1 MTSQNNN
8 QNTNSTAVKKVILEH
23 PSGNEFVR
31 AALQGME
38 TAGILHSFYTSV
50 ACFSGTAL
58 DKIAN
63 IPAFSEFKKRS
74 YASNLQHKTKTQPF
88 WELGRIGAA
97 KVGLTSLIRNETG
110 VFCMDAVYHVLDRK
124 VAAFMKKSSLE
135 SLGGIYAYE
144 EGAWYSFKVAKER
157 GVKCLYDL
165 PIGYWRYAQKLLA
178 EEREIRPEWAG
189 TIIGLLDSDRKHARK
204 DEELR
209 MADHIFV
216 ASSFTAES
224 LKEYPGKLAPI
235 SVIPYAFPPVNK
247 ERTYNNNHNEPLKLL
262 FVGGLS
268 QRKGIANV
276 FEAVKQLKRHVKLT
290 VVGQKAVED
299 CAALNK
305 ALSEHK
311 WIPSL
316 PHAEI
321 LKLMRQN
328 DILLFPSLFEGFGLV
343 ITESM
348 SQGTPVITTDRTAG
362 PDLIKHGEN
371 GWLIEAGS
379 TTALQ
384 ESLEKILEQRSN
396 IESVGR
402 AAMKTAEKRSWTEY
416 GNEMAQAMRRV
427 IAQ

>member
-1 MTSQNNN
+1 MTLQNNN
-8 QNTNSTAVKKVILEH
+8 PNTSSTAVKKVILAH
-23 PSGNEFVR
+23 PSGNEIVR

-50 ACFSGTAL
+50 ACFSGTVL
-58 DKIAN
+58 DRIAN
-63 IPAFSEFKKRS
+63 IPAFSDFKKRS

-88 WELGRIGAA
+88 WELGRIGAG
-97 KVGLTSLIRNETG
+97 KVGLTSLIRHETG
-110 VFCMDAVYHVLDRK
+110 VFSMDATYHVLDRK
-124 VAAFMKKSSLE
+124 VSAFIKKSSLE

-144 EGAWYSFKVAKER
+144 EGALFSFQAAKER
-157 GVKCLYDL
+157 GIKCLYDL

-189 TIIGLLDSDRKHARK
+189 TITGLLDSDRKLARK

-209 MADHIFV
+209 LADHIFV
-216 ASSFTAES
+216 ASSFTAAS

-235 SVIPYAFPPVNK
+235 SIIPYAFPPVNK
-247 ERTYNNNHNEPLKLL
+247 ERTYNNNPNEPLKLL

-276 FEAVKQLKRHVKLT
+276 FEAVKQLKSHVKLT
-290 VVGQKAVED
+290 VVGQKIVED

-305 ALSEHK
+305 ALNEHK

-328 DILLFPSLFEGFGLV
+328 DILIFPSLFEGFGLV

-384 ESLEKILEQRSN
+384 ESIEKILEHRSN

-416 GNEMAQAMRRV
+416 GNETAQAVRRV
-427 IAQ
+427 ITQ